1 MKILLVEDDERIA
14 FPLAEALGDQ
24 NYAVDVAEDGELGWD
39 YLDTYT
45 YSLVLLDVMLP
56 RLSGIQLCQ
65 RMRQRGLQTP
75 VLMLTARDTS
85 TDKVLGLD
93 AGADDYVVKPFDL
106 QELLAR
112 IRALLRR
119 GTVALTPVLVWSA
132 LELDPNTCQVTCEG
146 QDPAPGGDRL
156 PLPLTPKEYQILE
169 LLMRNPQRTFSRD
182 DILNHLWATEETP
195 GADTVKV
202 HIRGLRQKLTAAG
215 LAPDAVETV
224 YGLGYRLKQG

>member
-39 YLDTYT
+39 YLDTYS
-45 YSLVLLDVMLP
+45 YSLVLLDIMLP
-56 RLSGIQLCQ
+56 RLNGIQLCQ

-85 TDKVLGLD
+85 TDKVIGLD

-119 GTVALTPVLVWSA
+119 GTVTLSPVLSWGTI
-132 LELDPNTCQVTCEG
+132 ELDPNACQVTCHH
-146 QDPAPGGDRL
+146 Q
-156 PLPLTPKEYQILE
+156 PLALTPKEYQMLE

-182 DILNHLWATEETP
+182 DILDHLWATEETP
-195 GADTVKV
+195 GAETVKV

-215 LAPDAVETV
+215 VPPDFVETV
-224 YGLGYRLKQG
+224 YGLGYRLKPG

>member
-24 NYAVDVAEDGELGWD
+24 NYAVDVAEDGALGWD
-39 YLDTYT
+39 YLDTYA

-56 RLSGIQLCQ
+56 RLNGIQLCQ

-93 AGADDYVVKPFDL
+93 AGADDYLVKPFDL
-106 QELLAR
+106 PELLAR

-119 GTVALTPVLVWSA
+119 GTVTLSPVLAWGN
-132 LELDPNTCQVTCEG
+132 LELDPNSCQVTYNH
-146 QDPAPGGDRL
+146 Q
-156 PLPLTPKEYQILE
+156 PLALTPKEYQMLE

-182 DILNHLWATEETP
+182 DMLNHLWATEETP
-195 GADTVKV
+195 GAETVKV

-215 LAPDAVETV
+215 AGPDFVETV
-224 YGLGYRLKQG
+224 YGLGYRLRQG